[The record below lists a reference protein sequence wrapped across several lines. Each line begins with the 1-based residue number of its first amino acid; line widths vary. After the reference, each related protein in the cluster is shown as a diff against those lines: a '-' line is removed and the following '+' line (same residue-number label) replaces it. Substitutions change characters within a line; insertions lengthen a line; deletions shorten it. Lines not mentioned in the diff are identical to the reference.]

1 MPFVSIIVPARNC
14 ERTIGECLTS
24 LLALDYPKDRVEIL
38 AVDNASTDW
47 TRQVIQRYPVR
58 CLHEPRRGPSAARN
72 RGIEASVGD
81 ILAFTDADCV
91 ATPMWLSELAKD
103 FEREEIWGVAGEV
116 AADKPQTPAQ
126 RYVAMRRP
134 RLQETVLRLRRPFAG
149 TGNIAFRRETFQT
162 ISCFDP
168 MLPSGED
175 KDLVWRFSGAGLKL
189 AYNPRALVLHRHR
202 DTAWKL
208 FVQFVGWGRGV
219 ALVHHKH
226 RPSWSVRRELPDV
239 DLLVA
244 LRNLVTAGLRYAL
257 RGGDRMDLYY
267 PWFDLLRRVGLRAG
281 ALYAWLEGVAPRREP

>member
-1 MPFVSIIVPARNC
+1 MPFVSIVVPARNC

-24 LLALDYPKDRVEIL
+24 LLALDYPGDRVEIL
-38 AVDNASTDW
+38 AVDNASTDG
-47 TRQVIQRYPVR
+47 TRQIIERYRVR

-72 RGIEASVGD
+72 RGIQASVGD
-81 ILAFTDADCV
+81 IVAFTDADCV
-91 ATPMWLSELAKD
+91 ATPTWLRELAKH

-116 AADKPQTPAQ
+116 AADKPHTPAQ

-134 RLQETVLRLRRPFAG
+134 RLQETVLRLKRPFAG

-175 KDLVWRFSGAGLKL
+175 KDFVWRFSGAGLKL

-202 DTAWKL
+202 DTASKL
-208 FVQFVGWGRGV
+208 FVQFVGWGRGL
-219 ALVHHKH
+219 ALVHRKH
-226 RPSWSVRRELPDV
+226 GVPRSVRRELPEV

-244 LRNLVTAGLRYAL
+244 LRDLVTAGLRYAL
-257 RGGDRMDLYY
+257 QGGDKMDLYY

-281 ALYAWLEGVAPRREP
+281 ALYGSVEGVARQREP